1 MKRWLL
7 CLVCVVHLISA
18 CTPAGTGAPLSTE
31 PAGAK
36 DAYPSAA
43 AAEPTAEQTAAP
55 ASAYPATEPAP
66 SPEAAPASPQKGGK
80 IVRAISTEP
89 STLDPNGGAA
99 SGQNVLLPYL
109 LDTLVYRDLDNSYK
123 PYLAESWKVAPNG
136 MTYIFNLKPGILFH
150 DGTPLNAAAVVFTY
164 TRAVQEGSKSALV
177 SALSSVEKI
186 EAVSDTQVVF
196 TLKRPSTT
204 LLSALSNAYAG
215 IISPAAVEKLG
226 DKFGLSPV
234 GSGPF
239 MMKEWKPGESI
250 TLARFDS
257 YAWPPAVVKNTGA
270 PLIDELVFKIVPD
283 ATAVLTGFQ
292 AGEIDM
298 LFVNQPAQFKA
309 LGKDK
314 NATLVEANLHSLIYL
329 GFNVAKPPFDNVDVR
344 NAIAAAINKEEI
356 VKLAVGGKGTAAFSP
371 LPPTLPGFDASL
383 ADLAPK
389 FDLTTAAELLK
400 KAGYE
405 QQADQSWKNTASGE
419 MLILEILTSTRPP
432 NETIATIVQDQ
443 LSKLG
448 VAVTIKALDSNAVTE
463 LGNKGD
469 YQVMLWRYDWNDPDV
484 LNMYLSSS
492 RIGKTNRSNYSN
504 PAVDE
509 LLSKA
514 GATMDEGKRN
524 GLYVDAQKLII
535 ADQPWVPLYSP
546 IDTIAIRSTIKDVV
560 IGPMGRVLLNDAWVG
575 PKE

>member
-239 MMKEWKPGESI
+239 MMKEWKPGETI

-469 YQVMLWRYDWNDPDV
+469 YKVMLWRYDWNDPDV

>member
-469 YQVMLWRYDWNDPDV
+469 YKVMLWRYDWNDPDV

>member
-239 MMKEWKPGESI
+239 MMKEWKPGETI

-329 GFNVAKPPFDNVDVR
+329 GFNVAKQPFDNVDVR